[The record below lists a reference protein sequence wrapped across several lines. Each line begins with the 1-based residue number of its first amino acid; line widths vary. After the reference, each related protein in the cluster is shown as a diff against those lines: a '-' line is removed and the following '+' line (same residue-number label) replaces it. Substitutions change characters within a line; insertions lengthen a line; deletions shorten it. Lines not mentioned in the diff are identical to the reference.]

1 MINSIK
7 IGKKLINHNSKP
19 YFIAE
24 IGVNHEGSMVK
35 AKKMIKQAK
44 LIGLDAVKFQTYKA
58 ENLVIKNSPAYWDIK
73 KEKTNSQFKLFKKY
87 DKFNKKDYF
96 ELHKYCK
103 KINID
108 FLSTPFDLESISWL
122 KNLMPAIKIASAD
135 INNYP
140 LLKAVGLTKKKVLI
154 STGASNLNEI
164 KNAIR
169 ILKKFGSKDIIIMH
183 CILNYPTKDF
193 NANLKMIDHL
203 KKKFPNNII
212 GYSDH
217 TLPTRDI
224 SPCSIAYQ
232 LGARVIEKHFTF
244 NKKKS
249 GNDHYHSM
257 DLKDARLIIDQ
268 INKINVYIGSS
279 RSKNFIKSEIT
290 PRKYARRSIVAKI
303 DIKKGEKFSKSN
315 ITTKRPGNG
324 LSPLNWVKIIG
335 KKSRN
340 KIKADTQLKI
350 KDFI

>member
-183 CILNYPTKDF
+183 CIL
-193 NANLKMIDHL
+193 I
-203 KKKFPNNII
+203 
-212 GYSDH
+212 
-217 TLPTRDI
+217 
-224 SPCSIAYQ
+224 
-232 LGARVIEKHFTF
+232 
-244 NKKKS
+244 
-249 GNDHYHSM
+249 
-257 DLKDARLIIDQ
+257 RL
-268 INKINVYIGSS
+268 
-279 RSKNFIKSEIT
+279 
-290 PRKYARRSIVAKI
+290 
-303 DIKKGEKFSKSN
+303 
-315 ITTKRPGNG
+315 
-324 LSPLNWVKIIG
+324 
-335 KKSRN
+335 
-340 KIKADTQLKI
+340 
-350 KDFI
+350 

>member
-1 MINSIK
+1 MKSIK
-7 IGKKLINHNSKP
+7 IGKKLINQNSKP

-87 DKFNKKDYF
+87 DKFNKKDYL

-103 KINID
+103 KIGID

-140 LLKAVGLTKKKVLI
+140 LLKAIGLTKKKVLI

-164 KNAIR
+164 KNAIK

-183 CILNYPTKDF
+183 CILNYPTKEF
-193 NANLKMIDHL
+193 NANLKMIDDL
-203 KKKFPNNII
+203 KINFPNNII

-217 TLPTRDI
+217 TLPTKDI

-249 GNDHYHSM
+249 GNDHYHSI

-268 INKINVYIGSS
+268 I
-279 RSKNFIKSEIT
+279 
-290 PRKYARRSIVAKI
+290 KYLVFVVLFLVC
-303 DIKKGEKFSKSN
+303 D
-315 ITTKRPGNG
+315 
-324 LSPLNWVKIIG
+324 
-335 KKSRN
+335 
-340 KIKADTQLKI
+340 
-350 KDFI
+350 